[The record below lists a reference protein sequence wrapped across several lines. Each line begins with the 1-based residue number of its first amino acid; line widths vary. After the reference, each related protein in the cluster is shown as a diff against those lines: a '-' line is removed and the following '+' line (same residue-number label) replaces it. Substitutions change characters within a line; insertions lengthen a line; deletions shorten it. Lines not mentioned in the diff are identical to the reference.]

1 MLVKMYDLVFHLA
14 DLHIRRGNEQNARY
28 EEYRD
33 VFEGCVR
40 AIRARAYGKKCMVV
54 ICGDVFHHK
63 LEIAPAGI
71 RLFYDLVH
79 SLADMMK
86 VLIIQGNH
94 DLLQQRDASE
104 NNDLIEALLI
114 NNFHSNVIYLKDTGL
129 YTFENLQF
137 GVVSIRDILRSGASS
152 GMVDTLPPFPT
163 PSPSKSVFRIALAH
177 CTVKNCMLSA
187 TQKSLEGVP
196 VEWFAK
202 YDVAMLGDIHLQHVV
217 RNKRHAVTYGY
228 PGSLVQQS
236 FGETTFDHG
245 FLEWIVPSSREEEPR
260 YVRHHVPNR
269 FGKVN
274 AQIEM
279 LDDLPQVFVNT
290 HGKTPLEQF
299 VASKDL
305 PRQLHM
311 RLYTNKHSA
320 GWTERVLESIRQIAK
335 DKTEVHV
342 DVINAQSSER
352 ETPSS
357 GDTELD
363 LSELNRVDTIN
374 SFLREH
380 MRQDV
385 KDANPDWLSLIKDP
399 MGFAL
404 PPKAKH
410 PPRIAEMVGTK
421 NEIIRSAI
429 AKSGLQSEDSAAGG
443 TKRFRLMT
451 LRFGWILA
459 FGGENVF
466 NFESRESICLI
477 NAPNGFGK
485 SAFFEVIILGLFGE
499 VIPSRHNRGTSQS
512 ILNKRRLAN
521 TDSSNISVEFLLNE
535 DRYKIRR
542 IFQEQTDKKMVTRL
556 QNRLVE
562 LYRNDVLIHSGAK
575 VVSDWMRCKV
585 CSMNDFLLFNMI
597 TQNVDM
603 DFIKMSHKDQIEM
616 LDSAFHINYFNHM
629 CEMLKV
635 VRKEYKD
642 LERHMVTHL
651 KAIEPTEP
659 LSEAEDRRTEDLVRL
674 LKENESA
681 LSECRAKLAELI
693 VDERKFLR
701 SQESAPEE
709 PLEELSNRYAHL
721 QSVLKECSAARFEP
735 RLYPSEEPPAFFT
748 PADERVA
755 PLREGLEAHL
765 EEAKSLREAVQREPP
780 FEETEFGSIPS
791 DSKMKDLE
799 EELRMAKTTV
809 DEGLLEEQPSPPTL
823 SEAEMRDLE
832 ATLTKE
838 VRTILRDM
846 TAETAQQEA
855 ARFESSMEKLRASLP
870 APSDVEPGTD
880 AVEKI
885 RASVSAL
892 SLKRQNIQKEIEGI
906 EQEHAL
912 AAGTAAEIE
921 RLNEC
926 TKQLDIQLD
935 FDRGGFNAGCDSCNA
950 RRELKERAKRERSQN
965 VRKRNRLVKKHP
977 IVVQEGEGSRLER
990 LRSKSEDYQGM
1001 IEIFEKKAR
1010 ERERREMLA
1019 EMDAM
1024 QLRRDLLRRFNE
1036 FNILA
1041 RNLTEN
1047 RTLYRSWSAYE
1058 EHRTIV
1064 LRIKALQELVR
1075 LVRERDRR
1083 ASHEE
1088 RLRRLRTVE
1097 SLVRTTLAHR
1107 AGCVR
1112 MAGVQEELL
1121 GLESKLSFYADR
1133 KRALM
1138 SKTREHESTERETR
1152 EVILMAASKK
1162 RAWEDYEC
1170 AKDSMSDTL
1179 ELVNRRNL
1187 LFDQV
1192 LETIKKYKAWVYND
1206 KFLPVVVQQ
1215 ANEILRT
1222 LFEDRDLTLRF
1233 EFREETL
1240 CWFVQDEGNLIHVEK
1255 LSGAQAFAVG
1265 LSMRLGLGS
1274 MGISKYNCN
1283 QLFIDEGFCN
1293 FDQANLARVPTLLA
1307 RLCGLFRHIV
1317 MVTHVEEIKSAAQEV
1332 VNIER
1337 GNGVSTLSAK

>member
-1 MLVKMYDLVFHLA
+1 MSLKMYDLVFHLA

-40 AIRARAYGKKCMVV
+40 AIRARAYGKKCAVV

-104 NNDLIEALLI
+104 NNDLIEALLL
-114 NNFHSNVIYLKDTGL
+114 NNFHSNVMYLKDTGL
-129 YTFENLQF
+129 YTFDNLQF

-163 PSPSKSVFRIALAH
+163 PTSSKSVFRIALAH

-196 VEWFAK
+196 VEWFAA

-245 FLEWIVPSSREEEPR
+245 FLEWIVPSSASEEPR
-260 YVRHHVPNR
+260 YIRHHVPNR

-274 AQIEM
+274 AQIEI
-279 LDDLPQVFVNT
+279 LDGHPQVFVNT

-305 PRQLHM
+305 PERLHM
-311 RLYTNKHSA
+311 RLYTNKHSV
-320 GWTERVLESIRQIAK
+320 GWTERALESIRLITK
-335 DKTEVHV
+335 DRTEVNV
-342 DVINAQSSER
+342 DVINTQSSER
-352 ETPSS
+352 AARNSDDS
-357 GDTELD
+357 ELD

-380 MRQDV
+380 MRQEV
-385 KDANPDWLSLIKDP
+385 KDANPDWFSLIKDP
-399 MGFAL
+399 MGFTL
-404 PPKAKH
+404 HPKG
-410 PPRIAEMVGTK
+410 PPRIAEMVGSK
-421 NEIIRSAI
+421 NELIRSAI
-429 AKSGLQSEDSAAGG
+429 AKSGIESEESVAGG
-443 TKRFRLMT
+443 TKCFRLMT

-521 TDSSNISVEFLLNE
+521 TDSSNISIEFLLNE

-542 IFQEQTDKKMVTRL
+542 LFQEQTDKKMVTRL

-575 VVSDWMRCKV
+575 VVSDWMRCNV

-616 LDSAFHINYFNHM
+616 LDSAFHINYFNRM

-642 LERHMVTHL
+642 LERHMVTHV

-659 LSEAEDRRTEDLVRL
+659 LSDEEDRRVEGLELL
-674 LKENESA
+674 LKENERA
-681 LSECRAKLAELI
+681 LSECRSRLAEFI

-701 SQESAPEE
+701 SQESPPEE

-735 RLYPSEEPPAFFT
+735 HRYPSLPTPVFFT
-748 PADERVA
+748 PPTCTERVA
-755 PLREGLEAHL
+755 PLREGLEEHL
-765 EEAKSLREAVQREPP
+765 EEAKGLRVAVEREPP
-780 FEETEFGSIPS
+780 FEETDFASIPS
-791 DSKMKDLE
+791 DAKLEEIE
-799 EELRMAKTTV
+799 EELRVAKTTV

-832 ATLTKE
+832 ATLTEE
-838 VRTILRDM
+838 VRTILREF

-855 ARFESSMEKLRASLP
+855 VRLESSIENLRVSLP

-885 RASVSAL
+885 RGSVSAL
-892 SLKRQNIQKEIEGI
+892 SQKRGAIQKEIEGI
-906 EQEHAL
+906 EQEQAL

-926 TKQLDIQLD
+926 TKHLDIQLD

-990 LRSKSEDYQGM
+990 LRSKSEDYQAM
-1001 IEIFEKKAR
+1001 IDILEKKAR
-1010 ERERREMLA
+1010 ERERRETLV
-1019 EMDAM
+1019 EMEAM

-1047 RTLYRSWSAYE
+1047 RALCRSWRAYE
-1058 EHRTIV
+1058 EHRIIV
-1064 LRIKALQELVR
+1064 LRIKALQDLVR

-1088 RLRRLRTVE
+1088 RLCRLRTVE

-1107 AGCVR
+1107 AGCAR
-1112 MAGVQEELL
+1112 MACVQDELL
-1121 GLESKLSFYADR
+1121 DLEKKLSFYADK

-1138 SKTREHESTERETR
+1138 SKAREHEAIERETR
-1152 EVILMAASKK
+1152 EAILMAAAKK
-1162 RAWEDYEC
+1162 RAWEDYEHT
-1170 AKDSMSDTL
+1170 KDSMSDTL
-1179 ELVNRRNL
+1179 ELVNRRSL

-1293 FDQANLARVPTLLA
+1293 FDQANLGRVPTLLA